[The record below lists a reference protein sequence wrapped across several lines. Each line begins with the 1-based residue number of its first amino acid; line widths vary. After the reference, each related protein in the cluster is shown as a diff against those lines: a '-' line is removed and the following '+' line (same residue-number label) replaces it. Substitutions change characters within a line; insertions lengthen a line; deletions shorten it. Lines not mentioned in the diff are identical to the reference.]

1 MHDIYSNVYELQ
13 PKGSNKSCGGL
24 IKMNTNAKIRDK
36 VYYLRLYNK
45 KRIKSF
51 ETMVIA
57 GSIDDAKELIE
68 NNIAE
73 LPHHHSYEISEY
85 AIESIP
91 IVNGN

>member
-1 MHDIYSNVYELQ
+1 MHNDYNDMHELQ

-24 IKMNTNAKIRDK
+24 IKMSDTAKIRDK

-45 KRIKSF
+45 KHIKSF

-57 GSIDDAKELIE
+57 GSIDDAKELVE
-68 NNIAE
+68 KNKSE

-85 AIESIP
+85 YGDNNP
-91 IVNGN
+91 IG